1 MQSGILHESY
11 LYLLAR
17 WDRFIDALTIHVS
30 LSVLALLIAIV
41 ICIPLGIWSA
51 RSRRISTVTI
61 NLVSALRV
69 LPSLA
74 ILVVMLP
81 YLGLGFTPALAALTI
96 LACPPIL
103 INTYTGFRDVDPD
116 VVEAAYG
123 MGMTPAQVL
132 WWIES
137 PLALPVVVAG
147 LRTAAVEVVAS
158 ATLAAFIGGGGLGE
172 FIINGLG
179 LNDMR
184 SLLVGAVPV
193 ALLALLVEG
202 LFALTERVLRLAA
215 Q

>member
-1 MQSGILHESY
+1 TGVQTC
-11 LYLLAR
+11 
-17 WDRFIDALTIHVS
+17 ALPI
-30 LSVLALLIAIV
+30 
-41 ICIPLGIWSA
+41 
-51 RSRRISTVTI
+51 
-61 NLVSALRV
+61 
-69 LPSLA
+69 
-74 ILVVMLP
+74 
-81 YLGLGFTPALAALTI
+81 FAALTI

-103 INTYTGFRDVDPD
+103 INTYTGYRDVDPA

-123 MGMTPAQVL
+123 MGMTPGQVL

-193 ALLALLVEG
+193 ALLALLAEG
-202 LFALTERVLRLAA
+202 LFALTERALRLAA

>member
-1 MQSGILHESY
+1 M
-11 LYLLAR
+11 
-17 WDRFIDALTIHVS
+17 DALTVHVT
-30 LSVLALLIAIV
+30 LSAMALLIATL

-51 RSRRISTVTI
+51 RSQRLSPWTI

-74 ILVVMLP
+74 ILVLMLP

-103 INTYTGFRDVDPD
+103 INTYTGFRDVDPA

-123 MGMTPAQVL
+123 MGMTPRQVL

-193 ALLALLVEG
+193 ALLALLAEG
-202 LFALTERVLRLAA
+202 LFAVTERVLRLTA

>member
-1 MQSGILHESY
+1 VQSGILHESY

-30 LSVLALLIAIV
+30 LSVLALLIATV

-51 RSRRISTVTI
+51 RTRRFSSWTI

-74 ILVVMLP
+74 ILVLMLP
-81 YLGLGFTPALAALTI
+81 YLGLGFTPALVALTI

-103 INTYTGFRDVDPD
+103 INTYTGYRDVDPA

-123 MGMTPAQVL
+123 MGMTPGQVL

-193 ALLALLVEG
+193 ALLALLAEG
-202 LFALTERVLRLAA
+202 LFALTERALRLAA